1 VNINF
6 RTENQ
11 KIAESR
17 MDVINTPYLS
27 TGLHHETVLKPGRDK
42 EQKRKLESSSEQE
55 DAETAGRR
63 KRHAAKTIDASSAP
77 LMPMKRRPF
86 LVEKPTV
93 ACETEQTDAND
104 KRPQTT
110 AIGM

>member
-1 VNINF
+1 VIINF

-42 EQKRKLESSSEQE
+42 EQKRKLDSSRRPSRKTLKPR
-55 DAETAGRR
+55 DAENGTRQRQSMLLRR
-63 KRHAAKTIDASSAP
+63 H
-77 LMPMKRRPF
+77 
-86 LVEKPTV
+86 
-93 ACETEQTDAND
+93 
-104 KRPQTT
+104 
-110 AIGM
+110 

>member
-1 VNINF
+1 
-6 RTENQ
+6 
-11 KIAESR
+11 
-17 MDVINTPYLS
+17 MDLINTSYLS

-42 EQKRKLESSSEQE
+42 EQKRKPDSKSSSEPE

-63 KRHAAKTIDASSAP
+63 KRHAAKTIHASSAP
-77 LMPMKRRPF
+77 FMPPSKRRPI

-93 ACETEQTDAND
+93 AGETEETDAND

-110 AIGM
+110 TIGM

>member
-1 VNINF
+1 
-6 RTENQ
+6 
-11 KIAESR
+11 

-77 LMPMKRRPF
+77 LMPTKRRPF

-93 ACETEQTDAND
+93 ACETEQTAAND